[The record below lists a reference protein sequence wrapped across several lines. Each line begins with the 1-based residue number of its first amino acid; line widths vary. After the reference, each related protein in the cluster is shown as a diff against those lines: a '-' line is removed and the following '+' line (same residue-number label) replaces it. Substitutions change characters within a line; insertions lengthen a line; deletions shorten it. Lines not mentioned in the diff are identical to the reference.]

1 MPAETN
7 VLESHRPSR
16 LASLAPRPL
25 APPAGEKEEEDTGE
39 ESCPAF
45 GFLRGPHE
53 RAPMIEFRFT
63 DGNTEAFPYSWLGP
77 VRFNPSAGLLL
88 RFTGDVVT
96 LVLIHGSNLDA
107 PVNAGAVSLTG
118 DVQRHRVT
126 FVREME
132 KGELRTVGEAGP
144 TIDRIEVA
152 EFETQAALCA
162 WLKTK
167 APVFLRAQTEGSR

>member
-16 LASLAPRPL
+16 LASLAARPI
-25 APPAGEKEEEDTGE
+25 APPAGEKKEEDAGE
-39 ESCPAF
+39 ESCPGF

-63 DGNTEAFPYSWLGP
+63 DGNTEAFPYCWLGP
-77 VRFNPSAGLLL
+77 VRFNPSSGLLL

-132 KGELRTVGEAGP
+132 KEETRRIGEGGP

-152 EFETQAALCA
+152 EFETHEALVA
-162 WLKTK
+162 WVKEN
-167 APVFLRAQTEGSR
+167 APVFARQSR